1 MDQTIPDQNQVA
13 TRFRIEKLVYG
24 GEGLSRIDGE
34 VVFTPF
40 VLPGEEV
47 EAVRSGKKHQAQRAK
62 VVNLVEPSV
71 DRVTPECGYFRKCGG
86 CQYQH
91 ASYAAQLRHKREI
104 LAETFRRVGRF
115 EFDPERIA
123 VESAEPFGYR
133 NRVQLHFHD
142 GKVGYRAMG
151 SHSLVPVETCS
162 VASPL
167 INEVLDKLNHMV
179 GDRRWPGFV
188 ESIEIFT
195 NETGVQWNIAES
207 TRPVAKHFF
216 DWLRQHVPETVPGPL
231 DYTVNGDVF
240 TVSGTSFFQ
249 VNRYLAPR
257 LAQLAIGDAQG
268 GTAWD
273 LYAGVGLFSLPLA
286 RRFEKVTAVESGR
299 GATGDL
305 ERNAA
310 RAGLPIN
317 CVRQS
322 TEPFLFESG
331 GTPDF
336 ILADPPRA
344 GLEKGAT
351 GRLLEIGAPNVV
363 IVACDPA
370 TLARDLAALQT
381 GYEIESVT
389 LVDLFPQ
396 TFHIETITKLRKRGA

>member
-1 MDQTIPDQNQVA
+1 MDQKNDA
-13 TRFRIEKLVYG
+13 TRLQIEKLVYG
-24 GEGLSRIDGE
+24 GEGLSRVDGE

-47 EAVRSGKKHQAQRAK
+47 DAVRSGKKHQAQRAA
-62 VVNLVEPSV
+62 VTNLVTPSP
-71 DRVTPECGYFRKCGG
+71 DRITPECGYFQRCGG

-91 ASYAAQLRHKREI
+91 ATYDAQLRYKREI
-104 LAETFRRVGRF
+104 LSETFRRVGRF
-115 EFDPERIA
+115 EFDADRIA

-133 NRVQLHFHD
+133 NRIQLHFHD

-151 SHSLVPVETCS
+151 SHTLVPVETCPI
-162 VASPL
+162 ASPM
-167 INEVLDKLNHMV
+167 INDVLDKLNHMV
-179 GDRRWPGFV
+179 GDRRWPSFV
-188 ESIEIFT
+188 ESVEIFT
-195 NETGVQWNIAES
+195 NEEGVQWNISET

-216 DWLRQHVPETVPGPL
+216 DWLAQHVPETVPGPL
-231 DYTVNGDVF
+231 DYQVNDDLF

-257 LAQLAIGDAQG
+257 LAQLAIGNAEG
-268 GTAWD
+268 RTAWD

-286 RRFEKVTAVESGR
+286 RRFEHVTAVESGR

-305 ERNAA
+305 ERNAS
-310 RAGLPIN
+310 RAGLPIQ

-322 TEPFLFESG
+322 TEPFLFESDE
-331 GTPDF
+331 TPDF

-351 GRLLEIGAPNVV
+351 GRLLEVGAENLV

-381 GYEIESVT
+381 GYEIEGVT

-396 TFHIETITKLRKRGA
+396 TFHIETITRLRKK

>member
-1 MDQTIPDQNQVA
+1 M
-13 TRFRIEKLVYG
+13 YG
-24 GEGLSRIDGE
+24 GEGLSRVDGE

-47 EAVRSGKKHQAQRAK
+47 EVERSGKKHQVQRAQ
-62 VVNLVEPSV
+62 VVSIVEPSP
-71 DRVTPECGYFRKCGG
+71 DRVMPECGYFQRCGG

-91 ASYAAQLRHKREI
+91 AGYAAQLRYKREI
-104 LAETFRRVGRF
+104 LSETLRRVGRIDF
-115 EFDPERIA
+115 EADRIG

-133 NRVQLHFHD
+133 NRIQFHFHD

-151 SHSLVPVETCS
+151 SHTLVPVETCPIG
-162 VASPL
+162 SPM

-179 GDRRWPGFV
+179 GDRRWPQFV
-188 ESIEIFT
+188 ESVEIFT
-195 NETGVQWNIAES
+195 NETGVQWNVAET

-216 DWLRQHVPETVPGPL
+216 DWLGQHVPETVPGPL
-231 DYTVNGDVF
+231 DYRVNDDVF

-249 VNRYLAPR
+249 VNRFLAPR
-257 LAQLAIGDAQG
+257 LAELAIGDATG
-268 GTAWD
+268 NRAWD

-286 RRFEKVTAVESGR
+286 RRFGKVTAVESGR

-310 RAGLPIN
+310 RAGLN
-317 CVRQS
+317 VKCVRQS
-322 TEPFLFESG
+322 TEPFLFESDEK
-331 GTPDF
+331 PDF

-351 GRLLEIGAPNVV
+351 TRLLEIGAPKLVV
-363 IVACDPA
+363 VACDPA
-370 TLARDLAALQT
+370 TLARDLQALSA
-381 GYEIESVT
+381 GYELESVT

-396 TFHIETITKLRKRGA
+396 TFHIETIARLKRK